1 MIPVPRTPLIA
12 LFGIPLIIFIISFR
26 YPWLFGVAM
35 GCNALFLLM
44 ALFDILA
51 TLPGLKYEVVIESK
65 KPFSIGRGNPL
76 PVKLTNRS
84 RNRQRLCL
92 KLGLP
97 KWIEDQTGS
106 HEMVL
111 EALAEEEFVFTLRPT
126 RRGSFPVHW
135 LYLRIGSKF
144 GFFYVDRKQ
153 AIGLDI
159 AVYPDIKQLSH
170 YLKLSKNNRDYLMGI
185 NRNRWMGNGTE
196 LESLRDY
203 QKDDDSK
210 LLDWKASTRLNR
222 PISKV
227 FQLETNNQVTV
238 ALDCGRLMTAEQNG
252 LSTLDHA
259 VNSLLILAHIAFN
272 AGDTV
277 SVTAFSDRII
287 GKTPPLKGRDSLK
300 KITQFVARLQPEF
313 VESNY
318 EQVFNYLE
326 RTQKKRAFI
335 IVITDMID
343 DIHYE
348 LFKKKI
354 HWLSRK
360 HLVLF
365 ILMQDTLLSLAAN
378 QEAENTEA
386 LYVKAAG
393 REMLLQRMRA
403 ISKLRHSNIN
413 VLDVLPH
420 ELTGPLVNKYLE
432 LKGRNKL

>member
-1 MIPVPRTPLIA
+1 M
-12 LFGIPLIIFIISFR
+12 FG
-26 YPWLFGVAM
+26 AAN
-35 GCNALFLLM
+35 GCNALFLVA
-44 ALFDILA
+44 ALLDIVA
-51 TLPGLKYEVVIESK
+51 TLPNLKYEVVIDSK
-65 KPFSIGRGNPL
+65 KPFSIGRSNTL
-76 PVKLTNRS
+76 PVKLVNRS
-84 RNRQRLCL
+84 RDKQRMAL
-92 KLGLP
+92 KLGIP
-97 KWIEDQTGS
+97 KWIEDQTPDKI
-106 HEMVL
+106 L
-111 EALAEEEFVFTLRPT
+111 ELPGWTEQEVFFTLRPT
-126 RRGSFPVHW
+126 RRGSFPIHA
-135 LYLRIGSKF
+135 LYFRIHSKL
-144 GFFYVDRKQ
+144 GFFYFDRKQ
-153 AIGLDI
+153 RTQLTID
-159 AVYPDIKQLSH
+159 VYPDIKQLNH
-170 YLKLSKNNRDYLMGI
+170 YLKLSKNDRDYRMGI
-185 NRNRWMGNGTE
+185 NKNRWMGNGSE

-227 FQLETNNQVTV
+227 FQMETNNQITI

-259 VNSLLILAHIAFN
+259 INSLLILAHMAFN

-277 SVTAFSDRII
+277 SIVAFSDKII

-300 KITQFVARLQPEF
+300 KITQFITRLQPEF

-318 EQVFNYLE
+318 SLMFNYLE
-326 RTQKKRAFI
+326 QTQRKRALI

-354 HWLSRK
+354 NWLSRR

-365 ILMQDTLLSLAAN
+365 ILMQDTLLSLSAN
-378 QEAENTEA
+378 QETGTLDD

-393 REMLLQRMRA
+393 REMLLQRNRA
-403 ISKLRHSNIN
+403 ISKLKLYNIN

-420 ELTGPLVNKYLE
+420 ELTGPLINKYLE
-432 LKGRNKL
+432 LKARHRL